1 MQSLNLAET
10 RRVLVLGTGELG
22 KSVLESLAAL
32 PAMKVSVLVRPVYE
46 SSHDKE
52 KVDLVEWLKKL
63 GIEIIYGDAADDSTE
78 TLARQFS
85 QFDTLVSCLGFAAGP
100 GIQVKLTEAA
110 LQSSLVRYI
119 PWQFGVD
126 YDAIG
131 YGSPQP
137 LFDEQLDVRQ
147 MLRAQSRLQWQ
158 LISTGMFTSFL
169 FEPALG
175 VVDIENSTVRALG
188 DWETTVTVTTPEDIG
203 RLTARIVAEPVGEPI
218 IFCAG
223 DTVTYGQLADTV
235 ENLVGRTMRRE
246 QWSVLYL
253 KAELANNPSDAMR
266 KYRAV
271 FAEGTGVAWEKEH
284 TYNVAH
290 GIQTSTIAQ
299 WAQQHL
305 QACCLQR

>member
-1 MQSLNLAET
+1 MQSLNPAET
-10 RRVLVLGTGELG
+10 RNVLVLGTGELG
-22 KSVLESLAAL
+22 KSVLESLVTLTAI
-32 PAMKVSVLVRPVYE
+32 KVSVMLRPVYE
-46 SSHDKE
+46 NSHETDKVE
-52 KVDLVEWLKKL
+52 LAEWLENL
-63 GIEIIYGDAADDSTE
+63 GVEIIYGDAVGDSTE
-78 TLARQFS
+78 VLASQFS
-85 QFDTLVSCLGFAAGP
+85 RFDTLVSCLGFAAGP

-126 YDAIG
+126 YDVIG

-147 MLRAQSRLQWQ
+147 MLRAQTRLQWQ
-158 LISTGMFTSFL
+158 IISTGMFTSFL

-188 DWETTVTVTTPEDIG
+188 DWETAVTVTTPEDIG
-203 RLTARIVAEPVGEPI
+203 RLTARIVAEPVGDPI

-235 ENLVGRTMRRE
+235 ENLVGRPMRRE
-246 QWSVLYL
+246 QWSVSYL
-253 KAELANNPSDAMR
+253 TAELANNPSDAMR

-271 FAEGTGVAWEKEH
+271 FAEGRGVAWKKEH
-284 TYNVAH
+284 TYNAVH
-290 GIQTSTIAQ
+290 GIHTSTITQ
-299 WAQQHL
+299 WAQQNL
-305 QACCLQR
+305 

>member
-1 MQSLNLAET
+1 MQSLNPAET
-10 RRVLVLGTGELG
+10 RNVLVLGIGELG
-22 KSVLESLAAL
+22 KSVLKSLVTL
-32 PAMKVSVLVRPVYE
+32 PAMKVSVMLRPVYE
-46 SSHDKE
+46 NSHDTD
-52 KVDLVEWLKKL
+52 KVELAEWVGKL

-78 TLARQFS
+78 ALASQFS
-85 QFDTLVSCLGFAAGP
+85 RFDTLVSCLGFAVGP

-126 YDAIG
+126 YDVIG

-147 MLRAQSRLQWQ
+147 MLRAQTRLQWQ
-158 LISTGMFTSFL
+158 IISTGMFTSFL
-169 FEPALG
+169 FEHALG

-188 DWETTVTVTTPEDIG
+188 DWETAVTVTTLEDIG
-203 RLTARIVAEPVGEPI
+203 RLTARIVAEPVGDPI

-235 ENLVGRTMRRE
+235 ENLVARTMRRE
-246 QWSVLYL
+246 QWSVPYL
-253 KAELANNPSDAMR
+253 RAELANNPSDAMR

-271 FAEGTGVAWEKEH
+271 FAEGRGVAWKKEH
-284 TYNVAH
+284 TYNAAH
-290 GIQTSTIAQ
+290 DIQTSTITQ
-299 WAQQHL
+299 WAQQNL
-305 QACCLQR
+305 

>member
-1 MQSLNLAET
+1 MQSLNPAET
-10 RRVLVLGTGELG
+10 RKVLVLGTGELG
-22 KSVLESLAAL
+22 KSVLESLVTL
-32 PAMKVSVLVRPVYE
+32 TAMKVSVMLRPVYE
-46 SSHDKE
+46 NSHETDKVE
-52 KVDLVEWLKKL
+52 LAEWLENL
-63 GIEIIYGDAADDSTE
+63 GVEIIYGDAVGDSTE
-78 TLARQFS
+78 VLASQFS
-85 QFDTLVSCLGFAAGP
+85 RFDTLVSCLGFAAGP

-126 YDAIG
+126 YDVIG

-147 MLRAQSRLQWQ
+147 MLRAQTRLQWQ
-158 LISTGMFTSFL
+158 IISTGMFTSFL

-188 DWETTVTVTTPEDIG
+188 DWETAVTVTTPEDIG
-203 RLTARIVAEPVGEPI
+203 RLTARIVAEPVGDPI

-235 ENLVGRTMRRE
+235 ENLVGRPMRRE
-246 QWSVLYL
+246 QWSVSYL
-253 KAELANNPSDAMR
+253 TAELANNPSDAMR

-271 FAEGTGVAWEKEH
+271 FAEGRGVAWKKEH
-284 TYNVAH
+284 TYNAVH
-290 GIQTSTIAQ
+290 GIHTSTITQ
-299 WAQQHL
+299 WAQQNL
-305 QACCLQR
+305 

>member
-1 MQSLNLAET
+1 MEIAMQPLNPAET
-10 RRVLVLGTGELG
+10 RNVLVLGTGELG
-22 KSVLESLAAL
+22 KSVLKSLVTL
-32 PAMKVSVLVRPVYE
+32 TAMKVSVMLRPVYE
-46 SSHDKE
+46 NSHDTD
-52 KVDLVEWLKKL
+52 KVELAEWLEKL

-78 TLARQFS
+78 ALASQFS
-85 QFDTLVSCLGFAAGP
+85 RFDTLVSCLGFAAGP

-126 YDAIG
+126 YDVIG

-147 MLRAQSRLQWQ
+147 MLRAQTRLQWQ
-158 LISTGMFTSFL
+158 IISTGMFTSFL

-188 DWETTVTVTTPEDIG
+188 DWETAVTVTTPEDIG
-203 RLTARIVAEPVGEPI
+203 RLTARIVAEPVGDPI

-223 DTVTYGQLADTV
+223 DTVTYRQLANTV

-246 QWSVLYL
+246 QWSVPYL
-253 KAELANNPSDAMR
+253 RTELANNPSDAMR

-271 FAEGTGVAWEKEH
+271 FAEGRGVAWKKEH
-284 TYNVAH
+284 TYNAAH
-290 GIQTSTIAQ
+290 GTQTSTIAQ
-299 WAQQHL
+299 WAQQNL
-305 QACCLQR
+305 